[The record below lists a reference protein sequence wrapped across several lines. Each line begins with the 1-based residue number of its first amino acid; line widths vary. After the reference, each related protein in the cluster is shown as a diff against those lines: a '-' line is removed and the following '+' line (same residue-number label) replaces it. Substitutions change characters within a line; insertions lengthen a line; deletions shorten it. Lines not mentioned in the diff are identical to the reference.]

1 MNNNTFDFIQNY
13 PIKVNM
19 YGCRGDIY
27 TLRAAGW
34 DISIQCEHSIREVGY
49 IFRICGKHRETKAL
63 LISEQ
68 RVFDLDFENYNM
80 LAHVELAVVAV
91 AGQITINGEF
101 DYSRFRAFTG
111 THPEFVQI
119 KREDFNPHKIPF
131 FSDALANTELII
143 PDKSIDEL
151 LQELLDK
158 QEPKQAEL
166 RAKRLELKRKAA
178 KGEHIED
185 NLLYLPNAT
194 RKIELITVGA

>member
-1 MNNNTFDFIQNY
+1 MSSDFSLIQNY

-34 DISIQCEHSIREVGY
+34 DIAIQCERSMREMGY
-49 IFRICGKHRETKAL
+49 IIRICGKHRETKAL
-63 LISEQ
+63 LISEN
-68 RVFDLDFENYNM
+68 RTFDLDFDNYNM
-80 LAHVELAVVAV
+80 LEHVELAVATIG
-91 AGQITINGEF
+91 GQITINGEF

-119 KREDFNPHKIPF
+119 KREDFNPNKIPF
-131 FSDALANTELII
+131 FSDALVDTELII
-143 PDKSIDEL
+143 PEKSVYEL
-151 LQELLDK
+151 LEEIVRI
-158 QEPKQAEL
+158 QEPEQAEL

-178 KGEHIED
+178 RGEHIED
-185 NLLYLPNAT
+185 NLLYLPSAT